1 MENNIN
7 RANTPGLAAQVL
19 ARYRQTAQKFGPFFG
34 QQIFT
39 IVAQTP
45 DLKWKEDVATG
56 KNTFRQEVKA
66 YILKAI
72 DVESVSL
79 LEKDVDG
86 RPKIILNEK
95 KNDPSLVFELAD
107 PEFTK
112 ATRQNVIECI
122 ERLSKPGSKPM
133 FFTAEELPM
142 LNDLT
147 KLSNQSVLNF
157 YEEMTRKCMQL
168 AETVR
173 SYIDMNQRMQV
184 EYLRQCGLDNQETE
198 IHVTATITE
207 EKQQKLMNGR
217 LSSLRVEL
225 LRILIC
231 SEPAI
236 LSKIQIWNGGRTE
249 TPKKV
254 SIREDGRVFLFYGS
268 GPLWWQRLFNT
279 YESVSIIDASISIA
293 DAITGSNSTRNE
305 YAFDE
310 ITKSIID
317 EAKKR
322 KDFDC
327 IVDILFDC
335 MRNCSDGELHSKWI
349 NQENIKKYAREN
361 SITNVEDIDLEG
373 LNGIVGIKT
382 GGRVIPIV
390 LGQLRK
396 FRKY

>member
-7 RANTPGLAAQVL
+7 GANTPGLAAQIL
-19 ARYRQTAQKFGPFFG
+19 ARYRRTAQKFGPFFG

-173 SYIDMNQRMQV
+173 SYMDMNQRMQV

-207 EKQQKLMNGR
+207 
-217 LSSLRVEL
+217 
-225 LRILIC
+225 
-231 SEPAI
+231 
-236 LSKIQIWNGGRTE
+236 
-249 TPKKV
+249 KK
-254 SIREDGRVFLFYGS
+254 
-268 GPLWWQRLFNT
+268 
-279 YESVSIIDASISIA
+279 
-293 DAITGSNSTRNE
+293 
-305 YAFDE
+305 
-310 ITKSIID
+310 
-317 EAKKR
+317 
-322 KDFDC
+322 
-327 IVDILFDC
+327 
-335 MRNCSDGELHSKWI
+335 
-349 NQENIKKYAREN
+349 
-361 SITNVEDIDLEG
+361 
-373 LNGIVGIKT
+373 
-382 GGRVIPIV
+382 
-390 LGQLRK
+390 
-396 FRKY
+396 

>member
-1 MENNIN
+1 METNLNGVKAPN
-7 RANTPGLAAQVL
+7 LAAQIL

-45 DLKWKEDVATG
+45 DLKWKEDVAMG

-86 RPKIILNEK
+86 RPKIVLNEK

-122 ERLSKPGSKPM
+122 ERLNKPGSKPM

-142 LNDLT
+142 LNELS

-173 SYIDMNQRMQV
+173 GYMDMNQRMQV
-184 EYLRQCGLDNQETE
+184 DYLRQCGLDNQDTATE
-198 IHVTATITE
+198 IHVTATVTE
-207 EKQQKLMNGR
+207 QG
-217 LSSLRVEL
+217 
-225 LRILIC
+225 
-231 SEPAI
+231 
-236 LSKIQIWNGGRTE
+236 
-249 TPKKV
+249 
-254 SIREDGRVFLFYGS
+254 
-268 GPLWWQRLFNT
+268 
-279 YESVSIIDASISIA
+279 
-293 DAITGSNSTRNE
+293 
-305 YAFDE
+305 
-310 ITKSIID
+310 
-317 EAKKR
+317 
-322 KDFDC
+322 
-327 IVDILFDC
+327 
-335 MRNCSDGELHSKWI
+335 
-349 NQENIKKYAREN
+349 
-361 SITNVEDIDLEG
+361 
-373 LNGIVGIKT
+373 
-382 GGRVIPIV
+382 
-390 LGQLRK
+390 
-396 FRKY
+396 

>member
-7 RANTPGLAAQVL
+7 GANTPGLAAQIL

-133 FFTAEELPM
+133 FFTAEE
-142 LNDLT
+142 
-147 KLSNQSVLNF
+147 
-157 YEEMTRKCMQL
+157 Y
-168 AETVR
+168 A
-173 SYIDMNQRMQV
+173 
-184 EYLRQCGLDNQETE
+184 
-198 IHVTATITE
+198 
-207 EKQQKLMNGR
+207 
-217 LSSLRVEL
+217 
-225 LRILIC
+225 
-231 SEPAI
+231 
-236 LSKIQIWNGGRTE
+236 
-249 TPKKV
+249 V
-254 SIREDGRVFLFYGS
+254 S
-268 GPLWWQRLFNT
+268 
-279 YESVSIIDASISIA
+279 
-293 DAITGSNSTRNE
+293 
-305 YAFDE
+305 
-310 ITKSIID
+310 
-317 EAKKR
+317 
-322 KDFDC
+322 
-327 IVDILFDC
+327 
-335 MRNCSDGELHSKWI
+335 
-349 NQENIKKYAREN
+349 
-361 SITNVEDIDLEG
+361 
-373 LNGIVGIKT
+373 
-382 GGRVIPIV
+382 
-390 LGQLRK
+390 
-396 FRKY
+396 

>member
-7 RANTPGLAAQVL
+7 GANTPGLEAQIL
-19 ARYRQTAQKFGPFFG
+19 ARYRQTDQKFGPFFG

-173 SYIDMNQRMQV
+173 SYMDMNQRMQV

-207 EKQQKLMNGR
+207 EK
-217 LSSLRVEL
+217 
-225 LRILIC
+225 
-231 SEPAI
+231 
-236 LSKIQIWNGGRTE
+236 
-249 TPKKV
+249 
-254 SIREDGRVFLFYGS
+254 
-268 GPLWWQRLFNT
+268 
-279 YESVSIIDASISIA
+279 
-293 DAITGSNSTRNE
+293 
-305 YAFDE
+305 
-310 ITKSIID
+310 
-317 EAKKR
+317 
-322 KDFDC
+322 
-327 IVDILFDC
+327 
-335 MRNCSDGELHSKWI
+335 
-349 NQENIKKYAREN
+349 
-361 SITNVEDIDLEG
+361 
-373 LNGIVGIKT
+373 
-382 GGRVIPIV
+382 
-390 LGQLRK
+390 
-396 FRKY
+396 